1 MRSAPARSALFEK
14 DDAIRVWI
22 EEATIVRHQPC
33 AWPTM
38 QKDDGLS
45 VWNTALLVIE
55 LMNRRD
61 SDVPAVVRLDCRVKR
76 F

>member
-1 MRSAPARSALFEK
+1 
-14 DDAIRVWI
+14 
-22 EEATIVRHQPC
+22 
-33 AWPTM
+33 M

-61 SDVPAVVRLDCRVKR
+61 SDVPAVVRLDCPVKR